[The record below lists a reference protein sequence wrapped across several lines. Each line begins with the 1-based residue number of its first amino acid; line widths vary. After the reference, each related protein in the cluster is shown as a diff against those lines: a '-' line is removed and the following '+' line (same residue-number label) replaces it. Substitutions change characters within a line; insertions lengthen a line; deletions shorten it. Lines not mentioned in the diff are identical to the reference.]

1 MTTCARRAL
10 PLPLILAAALAGPAL
25 ADGGTVT
32 GKVEATPAKY
42 LEETV
47 VYLKGPKG
55 AAKPQTRIMDQ
66 KAMAFIPHVMAVT
79 VGDTVKFQNH
89 DGVVHNVYSPDNEG
103 FNLGSFKQEEERSY
117 TFNQEGAYSQLCS
130 MHPEMLAYIFVAPT
144 PYAAAVDKKGNFTIA
159 NVPPGTWQ
167 VAIWNSRLKGAEKS
181 VTVAAGQT
189 VTVSLSVKRGG

>member
-1 MTTCARRAL
+1 MTTTTRSL
-10 PLPLILAAALAGPAL
+10 SFLMLLAATLARPAL
-25 ADGGTVT
+25 GDGGTVT

-66 KAMAFIPHVMAVT
+66 KAMAFVPHVLAVT

-103 FNLGSFKQEEERSY
+103 FNLGSFKHDEERSY
-117 TFNQEGAYSQLCS
+117 LFAQEGSYSQLCS
-130 MHPEMLAYIFVAPT
+130 MHPEMLAYVFVAPT
-144 PYAAAVDKKGNFTIA
+144 AYSAVVDKKGNFTIA

-167 VAIWNSRLKGAEKS
+167 VAVWNSRLKGADKS
-181 VTVAAGQT
+181 ATVAAGQT
-189 VTVSLSVKRGG
+189 VTVNLSVKR